1 MSGSDMQQQNSMMQE
16 CARNCLNTYASC
28 TMTAAHCLEMGGE
41 HAGREHQTAMLDCA
55 RLCATA
61 ADVLLRGSP
70 IHGAVCNV
78 CAMACRICE
87 KYCRSLGAGDAV
99 MAECADRCA
108 RSAES
113 CEDMAG
119 HLR

>member
-1 MSGSDMQQQNSMMQE
+1 MSDSDHRQKNLMMQE
-16 CARNCLNTYASC
+16 CARRCLNTYASC
-28 TMTAAHCLEMGGE
+28 TLTAAHCLDMTAE
-41 HAGREHQTAMLDCA
+41 HGGREHQTAMLDCA

-61 ADVLLRGSP
+61 ADLMLRGSP
-70 IHGAVCNV
+70 IHDAVCGV

-87 KYCRSLGAGDAV
+87 KVCRSLGAGDAMV
-99 MAECADRCA
+99 AECADVCA